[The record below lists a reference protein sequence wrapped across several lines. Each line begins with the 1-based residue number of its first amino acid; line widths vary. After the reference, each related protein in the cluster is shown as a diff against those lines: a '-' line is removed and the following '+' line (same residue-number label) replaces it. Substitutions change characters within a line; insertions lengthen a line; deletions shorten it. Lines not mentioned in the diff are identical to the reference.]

1 MEADYK
7 LKEYDGIPVFVRIFI
22 QNFRNS
28 FGDISANT
36 YESESESVSILIKP

>member
-36 YESESESVSILIKP
+36 YESESESNYKE